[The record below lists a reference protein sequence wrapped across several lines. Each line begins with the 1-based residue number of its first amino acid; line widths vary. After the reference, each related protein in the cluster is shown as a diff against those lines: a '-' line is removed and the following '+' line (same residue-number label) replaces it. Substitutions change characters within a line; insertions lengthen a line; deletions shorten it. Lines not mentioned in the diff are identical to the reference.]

1 MIKPNNRAFT
11 RGKTSKPGFARGNA
25 FPPLV
30 ASAASQSAELFFM
43 PYDAGSQ
50 SRNADFISI
59 ARRAIHNPRANGPSN
74 LRTLRT
80 LGAKPRQ
87 PTPLN
92 PLNLLNPMNPM
103 NPHTAGVSII

>member
-43 PYDAGSQ
+43 PYDAESQ
-50 SRNADFISI
+50 SRNADFILI
-59 ARRAIHNPRANGPSN
+59 ARKGD
-74 LRTLRT
+74 TKT
-80 LGAKPRQ
+80 LGPMGRQ
-87 PTPLN
+87 TYEPSGP
-92 PLNLLNPMNPM
+92 
-103 NPHTAGVSII
+103 